1 MYLTKFTIPLASRQ
15 AVNCLRDAQQMH
27 VVVSK
32 LYGSGRKD
40 GSILYRANVSGGV
53 VQIYAYSDT
62 AATHPVQDVSLE
74 AQRDISFW
82 LENMQ
87 QGKQYSFDI
96 LAVPA
101 KKVQEE
107 GAKNSR
113 RRLLRTEEERRNWLA
128 RKSQQYGFRILQA
141 EELQKVSFFAKHG
154 ENKGNTMHFD
164 AYHFRGVLCVE
175 DALLFRQAVSAGIG
189 SGKAYGCGMLM
200 LRAL

>member
-1 MYLTKFTIPLASRQ
+1 MYLTKFRIPLASRQ

-27 VVVSK
+27 IVVSK
-32 LYGSGRKD
+32 LFGSGRKD
-40 GSILYRANVSGGV
+40 AGILYRTNVSGGV

-62 AATHPVQDVSLE
+62 AETYPVQDVSLE
-74 AQRDISFW
+74 AQRDISSW
-82 LENMQ
+82 VDNMQ
-87 QGKQYSFDI
+87 EGKLYSFDL

-113 RRLLRTEEERRNWLA
+113 RRLLRTEEERQNWLM
-128 RKSQQYGFRILQA
+128 RKSQQNGFRVLQA

-154 ENKGNTMHFD
+154 EEKGNTMHFD
-164 AYHFRGVLCVE
+164 AYHFRGILCVE
-175 DALLFRQAVSAGIG
+175 DAALFHHAVSAGIG

-200 LRAL
+200 LKAL